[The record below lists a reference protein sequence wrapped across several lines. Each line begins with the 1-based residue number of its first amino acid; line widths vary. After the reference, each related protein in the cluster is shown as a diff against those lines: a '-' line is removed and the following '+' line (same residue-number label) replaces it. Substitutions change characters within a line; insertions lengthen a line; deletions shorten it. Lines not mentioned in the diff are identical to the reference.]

1 MTAFDG
7 GIAVS
12 TDSTTENLA
21 SASYGT
27 FADPEA
33 MASAIGGMYSGG
45 ASPRPAGRSGKLFHG
60 TLARVSVDRLSVGV
74 GRFAQGIA
82 QTAGAPNLH
91 TFMFATEP
99 GIVRRVSGRNLHG
112 RHIFH
117 FRPNERI
124 VTSSPA
130 GQPWAFGIVTVP
142 FDRLAAYGSEVTGL
156 DHGVPLDDD
165 RMFAGPEA
173 GMASLVALMADM
185 SRLARETP
193 WVIAEPQPARA
204 LSGKILD
211 VLVGCLTQG
220 IVRRDRAAL
229 GRHRQIIM
237 RFRQAMD
244 DRPEDMLSLHDIC
257 AEVGVA
263 QRTLGLACQ
272 ELLGQGPMQYARDR
286 RLDHV
291 RDRLL
296 AGDPVTTSVTAVA
309 MQLGFW
315 ELGRFA
321 IAYRQ
326 RFGERPSDTLRRTGP

>member
-1 MTAFDG
+1 M
-7 GIAVS
+7 S
-12 TDSTTENLA
+12 THPTTDNLA
-21 SASYGT
+21 RASYGT
-27 FADPEA
+27 FVNPEA

-60 TLARVSVDRLSVGV
+60 TLARVSFDRLSVGA

-99 GIVRRVSGRNLHG
+99 GIVRRVSGRSLYG

-142 FDRLAAYGSEVTGL
+142 FERLAAYGSEVTGR

-165 RMFAGPEA
+165 RMFVAPEA
-173 GMASLVALMADM
+173 GMASLVALMVDM
-185 SRLARETP
+185 ARLARDTP
-193 WVIAEPQPARA
+193 WVITEPQPARA
-204 LSGKILD
+204 LSGTILD
-211 VLVGCLTQG
+211 VLVGSLTQG
-220 IVRRDRAAL
+220 VVRRDRAAL
-229 GRHRQIIM
+229 GRHRQIVT
-237 RFRQAMD
+237 RFKQAMD
-244 DRPEDMLSLHDIC
+244 DRPEEMLSLRDIC
-257 AEVGVA
+257 VEVGVA
-263 QRTLGLACQ
+263 QRTLSLACQ
-272 ELLGQGPMQYARDR
+272 EFLGQGPMQFARDC

-296 AGDPVTTSVTAVA
+296 AGDPATTSVTTVA

-321 IAYRQ
+321 IAYRR
-326 RFGERPSDTLRRTGP
+326 RFGERPSDTLRRNGS